1 MYKNII
7 SEIKS
12 GYDFLTKTEKAIAD
26 LLLLSPQNFITY
38 SMAQI
43 SECCDVS
50 QGSINNFAKKFTGE
64 GFSSLKLKLAGELAE
79 HNEKEP
85 FAIIDS
91 DLKIKTAMEIKIK
104 ETVEAFKNTLQIN
117 DEDSLQEAVSRLLDA
132 KKIEVC
138 GMYYSGLTSRNLCQE
153 LITLGRP
160 ATHSSDMLMTAVSAS
175 MLTKNDLLVAIS
187 SSGKTKE
194 IIDTATLAQKNDVPI
209 LAITSNRFSPL
220 AKIADCV
227 LLTASSGM
235 SVSDRLDETF
245 MSQKLIVDTL
255 CAYMRSKCIGEKD
268 AYYDL
273 LEVLSSHS
281 IKD

>member
-1 MYKNII
+1 
-7 SEIKS
+7 
-12 GYDFLTKTEKAIAD
+12 
-26 LLLLSPQNFITY
+26 
-38 SMAQI
+38 
-43 SECCDVS
+43 
-50 QGSINNFAKKFTGE
+50 
-64 GFSSLKLKLAGELAE
+64 
-79 HNEKEP
+79 
-85 FAIIDS
+85 
-91 DLKIKTAMEIKIK
+91 MEIKIK

>member
-1 MYKNII
+1 MDKSII

-43 SECCDVS
+43 SECCGVS
-50 QGSINNFAKKFTGE
+50 QGSINNFAKKFTGD
-64 GFSSLKLKLAGELAE
+64 GFSSLKLKLAGELAA
-79 HNEKEP
+79 HNEIEP
-85 FAIIDS
+85 FAIIDR
-91 DLKIKTAMEIKIK
+91 DLKIKAAMEIKIK
-104 ETVEAFKNTLQIN
+104 ETLEAFKNTLEIN
-117 DEDSLQEAVSRLLDA
+117 DENSLKNAVSLLLNS

-138 GMYYSGLTSRNLCQE
+138 GMYYSGLTARNLCQE

-160 ATHSSDMLMTAVSAS
+160 ATHSDDMLMTAISTS
-175 MLTKNDLLVAIS
+175 MLTKDDLLVTIS

-194 IIDTATLAQKNDVPI
+194 IIDTATLSQKNGVPI
-209 LAITSNRFSPL
+209 LAITSNRFSPI
-220 AKIADCV
+220 AKMADCV

-235 SVSDRLDETF
+235 SVSDRLDEIF

-255 CAYMRSKCIGEKD
+255 CAYMRSQKTGDKE
-268 AYYDL
+268 AYYDF

>member
-1 MYKNII
+1 MNKSII

-12 GYDFLTKTEKAIAD
+12 SYNFLTKTEKAIAD

-38 SMAQI
+38 SMSQI
-43 SECCDVS
+43 SECCGVS

-64 GFSSLKLKLAGELAE
+64 GFTSLKLKLAGELAGCN
-79 HNEKEP
+79 NEKP
-85 FAIIDS
+85 FAIIDRE
-91 DLKIKTAMEIKIK
+91 LKIKAAMEIKIN
-104 ETVEAFKNTLQIN
+104 ETLAAFKNTLEIN
-117 DEDSLQEAVSRLLDA
+117 DEENLKNAVCKLLNA

-138 GMYYSGLTSRNLCQE
+138 GMYYSGLTARNLCQE

-160 ATHSSDMLMTAVSAS
+160 ATHSDDTLMTAVSAS
-175 MLTKNDLLVAIS
+175 MLTSDDLLVAIS

-194 IIDTATLAQKNDVPI
+194 IIDTAAMVQKKGVPI

-220 AKIADCV
+220 SKISDCV

-255 CAYMRSKCIGEKD
+255 CAYMRSQYTGDKA
-268 AYYDL
+268 AYYDF
-273 LEVLSSHS
+273 LEILSSHS